1 MEHCKWNYIL
11 DHQCTNGCT
20 NTKMFTSPDNSDL
33 FNFNLS
39 TVYSMLVPLI
49 VSLHRLVVVSLPL
62 VASPSRPLVTPHSR
76 PLVVLS
82 LRRLLGV

>member
-1 MEHCKWNYIL
+1 MEHYKWNYIL

-49 VSLHRLVVVSLPL
+49 VSLHRLVVVAPPL
-62 VASPSRPLVTPHSR
+62 ITPHSR
-76 PLVVLS
+76 PLVLLS
-82 LRRLLGV
+82 LRRLLDV